1 MKQSFFGFENVG
13 ADNRTTLVQSV
24 FQRVASSYDLMN
36 DLMSLG
42 IHRFWKQ
49 DVIRKIPL
57 KAHQQILDVAGG
69 TGDMSF
75 RMLET
80 YPHLNLDITVCD
92 LTENM
97 VSVGRNRAIDRGF
110 LDSLHWVC
118 GNAEILPIPDASM
131 DVYMISFGMR
141 NVTDLD
147 AAIKEANRILKP
159 GGHFA
164 CLEFSQVGIPAL
176 QTLYDKYSFNII
188 PWLGDKIANDRAAYQ
203 YLVESIRRFPSQEAL
218 ANLLKQNNFQNVTW
232 ENYMGGIACLHQA
245 TKGVN

>member
-218 ANLLKQNNFQNVTW
+218 ANLLKKNNFQNVTW